1 MLMKVKCIMGTF
13 AGLMLMLSVG
23 QSADWNERWRYDG
36 NADDKFRAPDV
47 TLDLFG
53 TWATQDRFGQEDDR
67 FGGGLGVTAYFLRYL
82 GISGDSWIEDWRTP
96 YRANASLLL
105 RAPLGQSGL
114 APYAMGGGGRQ
125 WKYVPQWS
133 LHAGA
138 GLQLKLN
145 PYTALFGDWRRVFP
159 EDTDDYD
166 LVRFGLNVGF

>member
-1 MLMKVKCIMGTF
+1 M
-13 AGLMLMLSVG
+13 GLMLMIVSA
-23 QSADWNERWRYDG
+23 QSADWSERWSYDR
-36 NADDKFRAPDV
+36 NAEDKFGAPDV

-53 TWATQDRFGQEDDR
+53 TWADQNRFGAEDEN
-67 FGGGLGVTAYFLRYL
+67 FGGGLGVTAYFARFIGL
-82 GISGDSWIEDWRTP
+82 SADSWIEEWKAP

-105 RAPLGQSGL
+105 RVPLGQSGL

-133 LHAGA
+133 LHAGG

-145 PYTALFGDWRRVFP
+145 PYTALFGDWRRIFP
-159 EDTDDYD
+159 EDTDDYH